1 MSADQQSSGTAGQ
14 PNGTEND
21 TENGIENGIES
32 QFNVQPGDVIFQ
44 APAVVVDPDGY
55 LDTADIEPAHLE
67 AFVDAFGTSPG
78 VLAVPGLPGADA
90 LLVLEVQDDP
100 EADGQ
105 GPGAAQ
111 VGGATIVAVRLGL
124 MSSEAVA
131 NHLPSLAEKLTKPK
145 VFFIGGDNE
154 PVVLAVG
161 LLDADRLELDAASGN
176 GEAASGSPE
185 APAAANPEAPG
196 PGSPEANPAPAAR
209 FGARGQFML
218 VSTAEEAPSVDEQ
231 VAQVVGHVDPSVLRG
246 LRLFHSYVIL
256 SAADVRGWLDSG
268 IAGLQAATAED
279 VFTDRPAETWRHIM
293 KNSPFP
299 KNLFATWAS
308 HPERN

>member
-1 MSADQQSSGTAGQ
+1 MSAEQQ
-14 PNGTEND
+14 PNGAEGQPDGTQNGTND
-21 TENGIENGIES
+21 

-55 LDTADIEPAHLE
+55 LDTADVDPAHLE

-90 LLVLEVQDDP
+90 LLVLEVQEHP

-105 GPGAAQ
+105 GPSAAQ
-111 VGGATIVAVRLGL
+111 AGGATIVAVRLGL

-161 LLDADRLELDAASGN
+161 LLDADRLELDAAGTSV
-176 GEAASGSPE
+176 ASGSPE
-185 APAAANPEAPG
+185 ANA
-196 PGSPEANPAPAAR
+196 APAAR

-218 VSTAEEAPSVDEQ
+218 ISTAEEAPSVDEQ
-231 VAQVVGHVDPSVLRG
+231 VAQVVGHVDPSMLRG
-246 LRLFHSYVIL
+246 LRLFHSYVL
-256 SAADVRGWLDSG
+256 LNEADVRGWLDSG

-279 VFTDRPAETWRHIM
+279 VFTDRPAETWRQIM

>member
-1 MSADQQSSGTAGQ
+1 MSADQQL
-14 PNGTEND
+14 NGTENS
-21 TENGIENGIES
+21 TENGTED

-44 APAVVVDPDGY
+44 APAVVVDPEGY

-100 EADGQ
+100 DAGDALEADDD
-105 GPGAAQ
+105 PEA
-111 VGGATIVAVRLGL
+111 GGATIVAVRLGL

-161 LLDADRLELDAASGN
+161 LLDADRLELDAAGAS
-176 GEAASGSPE
+176 AASS
-185 APAAANPEAPG
+185 
-196 PGSPEANPAPAAR
+196 SPEANAAPAAR

-218 VSTAEEAPSVDEQ
+218 ISTAEEAPSVDEQ
-231 VAQVVGHVDPSVLRG
+231 VAQVVGHVDPSMLRG
-246 LRLFHSYVIL
+246 LRLFHSYVL
-256 SAADVRGWLDSG
+256 LDAADVRGWLDSG
-268 IAGLQAATAED
+268 IAGLKAATAED
-279 VFTDRPAETWRHIM
+279 VFTDRPAETWRQIM
-293 KNSPFP
+293 KTSPFP

>member
-1 MSADQQSSGTAGQ
+1 MSADQQ
-14 PNGTEND
+14 PNGTEGQPDGAQNG
-21 TENGIENGIES
+21 TED

-55 LDTADIEPAHLE
+55 LDTAAIEPAHLE

-90 LLVLEVQDDP
+90 LLVLEVQENP
-100 EADGQ
+100 EAD
-105 GPGAAQ
+105 
-111 VGGATIVAVRLGL
+111 GATIVAVRLGL

-161 LLDADRLELDAASGN
+161 LLDADRLELDAAGASAASSN

-185 APAAANPEAPG
+185 APA
-196 PGSPEANPAPAAR
+196 PGSPEANAAPAAR

-218 VSTAEEAPSVDEQ
+218 ISTAEEAPSVDEQ
-231 VAQVVGHVDPSVLRG
+231 VAQVVGHVDPSMLRG
-246 LRLFHSYVIL
+246 LRLFHSYVL
-256 SAADVRGWLDSG
+256 LDAADVRGWLDSG
-268 IAGLQAATAED
+268 IAGLKAATAED
-279 VFTDRPAETWRHIM
+279 VFTDRPAETWRQIM

>member
-1 MSADQQSSGTAGQ
+1 MSAEQQ
-14 PNGTEND
+14 PNGAEN
-21 TENGIENGIES
+21 

-44 APAVVVDPDGY
+44 APAVVVDSDGY
-55 LDTADIEPAHLE
+55 LDTADVDPAHLE

-90 LLVLEVQDDP
+90 LLVLEVQDNP

-111 VGGATIVAVRLGL
+111 ADGATIVAVRLGL

-131 NHLPSLAEKLTKPK
+131 NHLPSLADKLTKPK

-161 LLDADRLELDAASGN
+161 LLDADRLELDAAGAS
-176 GEAASGSPE
+176 AASGSPE
-185 APAAANPEAPG
+185 AL
-196 PGSPEANPAPAAR
+196 APATR

-218 VSTAEEAPSVDEQ
+218 ISTAEEAPSVDEQ
-231 VAQVVGHVDPSVLRG
+231 VAQVVGHVDPSMLRG
-246 LRLFHSYVIL
+246 LRLFHSYVL
-256 SAADVRGWLDSG
+256 LNAADVRGWLDSG

>member
-1 MSADQQSSGTAGQ
+1 MVGRTERWVAKVSAEQQ
-14 PNGTEND
+14 PNGAEGQPDGTQNGTND
-21 TENGIENGIES
+21 
-32 QFNVQPGDVIFQ
+32 QFNVHPGDVIFQ

-55 LDTADIEPAHLE
+55 LDTTDVDPAHLE

-90 LLVLEVQDDP
+90 LLVLEVQDNP

-111 VGGATIVAVRLGL
+111 ADGATIVAVRLGL
-124 MSSEAVA
+124 MSSEAIA
-131 NHLPSLAEKLTKPK
+131 NHLPSLADKLTKPK

-161 LLDADRLELDAASGN
+161 LLDADRLELDAAGAS
-176 GEAASGSPE
+176 AASGSPE
-185 APAAANPEAPG
+185 AL
-196 PGSPEANPAPAAR
+196 APATR

-218 VSTAEEAPSVDEQ
+218 ISTAEEAPSVDEQ
-231 VAQVVGHVDPSVLRG
+231 VAQVVGHADPSMLRG
-246 LRLFHSYVIL
+246 LRLFHSYVL
-256 SAADVRGWLDSG
+256 LNAADVRGWLDSG

>member
-1 MSADQQSSGTAGQ
+1 MSADQQ
-14 PNGTEND
+14 PNGTEN
-21 TENGIENGIES
+21 
-32 QFNVQPGDVIFQ
+32 QFNVRPGDVIFQ
-44 APAVVVDPDGY
+44 APAVVVDPEGY

-100 EADGQ
+100 DA
-105 GPGAAQ
+105 
-111 VGGATIVAVRLGL
+111 GGATIVAVRLGL

-131 NHLPSLAEKLTKPK
+131 NHLPSLADKLTKPK

-161 LLDADRLELDAASGN
+161 LLDADRLELDAAGASAASSN

-185 APAAANPEAPG
+185 APA
-196 PGSPEANPAPAAR
+196 PGSPEANAAPAAR

-218 VSTAEEAPSVDEQ
+218 ISTAEEAPSVDEQ
-231 VAQVVGHVDPSVLRG
+231 VAQVVGHVDPSMLRG
-246 LRLFHSYVIL
+246 LRLFHSYVL
-256 SAADVRGWLDSG
+256 LDAADVRGWLDSG

-279 VFTDRPAETWRHIM
+279 VFTDRPAETWRQIM

>member
-1 MSADQQSSGTAGQ
+1 MSADQQPNGMEEQ
-14 PNGTEND
+14 PKGTEN
-21 TENGIENGIES
+21 

-67 AFVDAFGTSPG
+67 VFVDAFGTSPG

-90 LLVLEVQDDP
+90 LLVLEVQENP

-105 GPGAAQ
+105 GSGAAQ
-111 VGGATIVAVRLGL
+111 AGGATIVAVRLGL

-185 APAAANPEAPG
+185 APAAA
-196 PGSPEANPAPAAR
+196 SPEANAAPAAR

-218 VSTAEEAPSVDEQ
+218 ISTAEEAPSVDEQ
-231 VAQVVGHVDPSVLRG
+231 VAQVVGHVDPSMLRG
-246 LRLFHSYVIL
+246 LRLFHSYVL
-256 SAADVRGWLDSG
+256 LNDADVRGWLDSG

-299 KNLFATWAS
+299 KNLFTTWAS

>member
-1 MSADQQSSGTAGQ
+1 MSAEQQ
-14 PNGTEND
+14 PNGAEGQPDGTQNGTND
-21 TENGIENGIES
+21 

-44 APAVVVDPDGY
+44 APAVVVDSDGY
-55 LDTADIEPAHLE
+55 LDTADVDPAHLE

-90 LLVLEVQDDP
+90 LLVLEVQDNP

-111 VGGATIVAVRLGL
+111 ADGATIVAVRLGL

-131 NHLPSLAEKLTKPK
+131 NHLPSLADKLTKPK

-161 LLDADRLELDAASGN
+161 LLDADRLELDAAAAS
-176 GEAASGSPE
+176 AASGSPE
-185 APAAANPEAPG
+185 AL
-196 PGSPEANPAPAAR
+196 APATR

-218 VSTAEEAPSVDEQ
+218 ISTAEEAPSVDEQ
-231 VAQVVGHVDPSVLRG
+231 VAQVVGHVDPSMLRG
-246 LRLFHSYVIL
+246 LRLFHSYVL
-256 SAADVRGWLDSG
+256 LNAADVRGWLDSG

-279 VFTDRPAETWRHIM
+279 VFTDRPAETWRQIM

>member
-1 MSADQQSSGTAGQ
+1 MSAEQQPDGAEGQ
-14 PNGTEND
+14 PDGTQNGTEN
-21 TENGIENGIES
+21 

-55 LDTADIEPAHLE
+55 LDTADVDPAHLE

-90 LLVLEVQDDP
+90 LLVLEVQEHP

-105 GPGAAQ
+105 GPSAAQ
-111 VGGATIVAVRLGL
+111 AGGATIVAVRLGL

-161 LLDADRLELDAASGN
+161 LLDADRLELDAAAAS
-176 GEAASGSPE
+176 AASGSPE
-185 APAAANPEAPG
+185 AL
-196 PGSPEANPAPAAR
+196 APATR

-218 VSTAEEAPSVDEQ
+218 ISTAEEAPSVDEQ
-231 VAQVVGHVDPSVLRG
+231 VAQVVGHVDPSMLRG
-246 LRLFHSYVIL
+246 LRLFHSYVL
-256 SAADVRGWLDSG
+256 LNAADVRGWLDSG

-279 VFTDRPAETWRHIM
+279 VFTDRPAETWRQIM

>member
-1 MSADQQSSGTAGQ
+1 VSADQQ
-14 PNGTEND
+14 PNGTED
-21 TENGIENGIES
+21 
-32 QFNVQPGDVIFQ
+32 QFDVQPGDVIFQ

-55 LDTADIEPAHLE
+55 LDNADIEPAHLE

-90 LLVLEVQDDP
+90 LLVLEVQENP

-105 GPGAAQ
+105 GSGAAQ
-111 VGGATIVAVRLGL
+111 ASGATIVAVRLGL

-131 NHLPSLAEKLTKPK
+131 NHLPSLADKLTKPK

-161 LLDADRLELDAASGN
+161 LLDADRLELDAASPDT
-176 GEAASGSPE
+176 ASS
-185 APAAANPEAPG
+185 
-196 PGSPEANPAPAAR
+196 AAR

-218 VSTAEEAPSVDEQ
+218 INTAEGAPSVDEQ
-231 VAQVVGHVDPSVLRG
+231 VAQVVGHVDPSMLRG
-246 LRLFHSYVIL
+246 LRLFHSYVLL
-256 SAADVRGWLDSG
+256 SATDVRGWLDSG

>member
-1 MSADQQSSGTAGQ
+1 MSAEQQPDGAEGQ
-14 PNGTEND
+14 PDGTQNGTEN
-21 TENGIENGIES
+21 

-55 LDTADIEPAHLE
+55 LDTADVDPAHLE

-90 LLVLEVQDDP
+90 LLVLEVQEHP

-105 GPGAAQ
+105 GPSAAQ
-111 VGGATIVAVRLGL
+111 AGGATIVAVRLGL

-161 LLDADRLELDAASGN
+161 LLDADRLELDAAGAS
-176 GEAASGSPE
+176 AASGSPE
-185 APAAANPEAPG
+185 AL
-196 PGSPEANPAPAAR
+196 APAAR

-218 VSTAEEAPSVDEQ
+218 ISTAEEAPSVDEQ
-231 VAQVVGHVDPSVLRG
+231 VAQVVGHVDPSMLRG
-246 LRLFHSYVIL
+246 LRLFHSYVL
-256 SAADVRGWLDSG
+256 LNAADVRGWLDSG

-279 VFTDRPAETWRHIM
+279 VFTDRPAETWRQIM

>member
-1 MSADQQSSGTAGQ
+1 MVGRAERWIAKVSADQQPDGTE
-14 PNGTEND
+14 NGTEN
-21 TENGIENGIES
+21 

-55 LDTADIEPAHLE
+55 LDTADVDPAHLE

-90 LLVLEVQDDP
+90 LLVLEVQDNP
-100 EADGQ
+100 EAD
-105 GPGAAQ
+105 
-111 VGGATIVAVRLGL
+111 GATIVAVRLGL

-131 NHLPSLAEKLTKPK
+131 NHLPSLADKLTKPK

-161 LLDADRLELDAASGN
+161 LLDADRLELDAAG
-176 GEAASGSPE
+176 ASANTEVASPE
-185 APAAANPEAPG
+185 TL
-196 PGSPEANPAPAAR
+196 APAAR

-218 VSTAEEAPSVDEQ
+218 ISTAEEAPSVDEQ
-231 VAQVVGHVDPSVLRG
+231 VAQVVGHVDPSMLRG
-246 LRLFHSYVIL
+246 LRLFHSYVL
-256 SAADVRGWLDSG
+256 LNAADVRGWLDSG

-279 VFTDRPAETWRHIM
+279 VFTDRPAETWRQIM

-299 KNLFATWAS
+299 KNLFTTWAS

>member
-1 MSADQQSSGTAGQ
+1 MSADQQ
-14 PNGTEND
+14 PNGTEGQPDGAQNG
-21 TENGIENGIES
+21 TED

-55 LDTADIEPAHLE
+55 LDTAAIEPAHLE

-90 LLVLEVQDDP
+90 LLVLEVQENP

-105 GPGAAQ
+105 GSGAAQ
-111 VGGATIVAVRLGL
+111 AGGATIVAVRLGL

-161 LLDADRLELDAASGN
+161 LLDADRLELDAASG
-176 GEAASGSPE
+176 
-185 APAAANPEAPG
+185 
-196 PGSPEANPAPAAR
+196 SPEANATPAAR

-231 VAQVVGHVDPSVLRG
+231 VAQVVGHVDPSMLRG
-246 LRLFHSYVIL
+246 LRLFHSYVL
-256 SAADVRGWLDSG
+256 LDAADVRGWLDSG

-299 KNLFATWAS
+299 TNLFATWAS

>member
-1 MSADQQSSGTAGQ
+1 MSADQQ
-14 PNGTEND
+14 PNGTEGQPDGAQNG
-21 TENGIENGIES
+21 TED

-44 APAVVVDPDGY
+44 APGVVVDPDGY

-90 LLVLEVQDDP
+90 LLVLEVQENP

-105 GPGAAQ
+105 GSGAAQ
-111 VGGATIVAVRLGL
+111 AGGATIVAVRLGL

-131 NHLPSLAEKLTKPK
+131 NHLPSLAEKLIKPK

-161 LLDADRLELDAASGN
+161 LLDADRLELDAASG
-176 GEAASGSPE
+176 
-185 APAAANPEAPG
+185 
-196 PGSPEANPAPAAR
+196 SPEANATPAAR

-231 VAQVVGHVDPSVLRG
+231 VAQVVGHVDPSMLRG
-246 LRLFHSYVIL
+246 LRLFHSYVL
-256 SAADVRGWLDSG
+256 LDAADVRGWLDSG

-299 KNLFATWAS
+299 TNLFATWAS

>member
-1 MSADQQSSGTAGQ
+1 MSADQQ
-14 PNGTEND
+14 PNGTEGQPDGAQNG
-21 TENGIENGIES
+21 TED

-90 LLVLEVQDDP
+90 LLVLEVQENP

-105 GPGAAQ
+105 GSGAAQ
-111 VGGATIVAVRLGL
+111 AGGATIVAVRLGL

-161 LLDADRLELDAASGN
+161 LLDADRLELDAASG
-176 GEAASGSPE
+176 
-185 APAAANPEAPG
+185 
-196 PGSPEANPAPAAR
+196 SPEANATPAAR

-231 VAQVVGHVDPSVLRG
+231 VAQVVGHVDPSMLRG
-246 LRLFHSYVIL
+246 LRLFHSYVL
-256 SAADVRGWLDSG
+256 LDAADVRGWLDSG

-299 KNLFATWAS
+299 TNLFATWAS

>member
-1 MSADQQSSGTAGQ
+1 MVGRTERWVAKVSADQQ
-14 PNGTEND
+14 PNGTD
-21 TENGIENGIES
+21 I

-100 EADGQ
+100 EA
-105 GPGAAQ
+105 
-111 VGGATIVAVRLGL
+111 GGATIVAVRLGL

-161 LLDADRLELDAASGN
+161 LLDADRLELDAAGAS
-176 GEAASGSPE
+176 AASS
-185 APAAANPEAPG
+185 
-196 PGSPEANPAPAAR
+196 SPEANAAPAAR

-218 VSTAEEAPSVDEQ
+218 ISTAEEAPSVDEQ
-231 VAQVVGHVDPSVLRG
+231 VAQVVGHVDPSMLRG
-246 LRLFHSYVIL
+246 LRLFHSYVL
-256 SAADVRGWLDSG
+256 LDAADVRGWLDSG

-279 VFTDRPAETWRHIM
+279 VFTDRPAETWRQIM

>member
-1 MSADQQSSGTAGQ
+1 MSAEQQPSGTEGQ
-14 PNGTEND
+14 PDGTQNGTND
-21 TENGIENGIES
+21 
-32 QFNVQPGDVIFQ
+32 QFNVHPGDVIFQ

-55 LDTADIEPAHLE
+55 LDTADVDPAHLE

-90 LLVLEVQDDP
+90 LLVLEVQDNP

-111 VGGATIVAVRLGL
+111 ADGATIVAVRLGL

-131 NHLPSLAEKLTKPK
+131 NHLPSLADKLTKPK

-161 LLDADRLELDAASGN
+161 LLDADRLELDAAAAS
-176 GEAASGSPE
+176 AASGSPE
-185 APAAANPEAPG
+185 AL
-196 PGSPEANPAPAAR
+196 APATR

-218 VSTAEEAPSVDEQ
+218 ISTAEEAPSVDEQ
-231 VAQVVGHVDPSVLRG
+231 VAQVVGHVDPSMLRG
-246 LRLFHSYVIL
+246 LRLFHSYVL
-256 SAADVRGWLDSG
+256 LNAADVRGWLDSG

>member
-1 MSADQQSSGTAGQ
+1 MSADQQ
-14 PNGTEND
+14 PNGTEGQPDGAQNG
-21 TENGIENGIES
+21 TED

-55 LDTADIEPAHLE
+55 LDTAAIEPAHLE

-90 LLVLEVQDDP
+90 LLVLEVQENP

-105 GPGAAQ
+105 GSGAAQ
-111 VGGATIVAVRLGL
+111 AGGATIVAVRLGL

-131 NHLPSLAEKLTKPK
+131 NHLPSLAEKLTKPN

-161 LLDADRLELDAASGN
+161 LLDADRLELDAASG
-176 GEAASGSPE
+176 
-185 APAAANPEAPG
+185 
-196 PGSPEANPAPAAR
+196 SPEANATPAAR

-231 VAQVVGHVDPSVLRG
+231 VAQVVGHVDPSMLRG
-246 LRLFHSYVIL
+246 LRLFHSYVL
-256 SAADVRGWLDSG
+256 LDAADVRGWLDSG

-299 KNLFATWAS
+299 TNLFATWAS

>member
-1 MSADQQSSGTAGQ
+1 MSAEQQTNGAEGQ
-14 PNGTEND
+14 PDGTQNGTND
-21 TENGIENGIES
+21 
-32 QFNVQPGDVIFQ
+32 QFNVHPGDVIFQ

-55 LDTADIEPAHLE
+55 LDTTDVDPAHLE

-90 LLVLEVQDDP
+90 LLVLEVQDNP

-111 VGGATIVAVRLGL
+111 ADGATIVAVRLGL

-131 NHLPSLAEKLTKPK
+131 NHLPSLADKLTKPK

-161 LLDADRLELDAASGN
+161 LLDADRLELDAAGAS
-176 GEAASGSPE
+176 AASGSPE
-185 APAAANPEAPG
+185 AL
-196 PGSPEANPAPAAR
+196 APANR

-218 VSTAEEAPSVDEQ
+218 ISTAEEAPSVDEQ
-231 VAQVVGHVDPSVLRG
+231 VAQVVGHADPSMLRG
-246 LRLFHSYVIL
+246 LRLFHSYVFL
-256 SAADVRGWLDSG
+256 NAADVRGWLDSG

>member
-1 MSADQQSSGTAGQ
+1 MVGRTERWVAKVSAEQQTNGAEGQ
-14 PNGTEND
+14 PDGTQNGTND
-21 TENGIENGIES
+21 
-32 QFNVQPGDVIFQ
+32 QFNVHPGDVIFQ

-55 LDTADIEPAHLE
+55 LDTTDVDPAHLE

-90 LLVLEVQDDP
+90 LLVLEVQDNP

-111 VGGATIVAVRLGL
+111 ADGATIVAVRLGL

-131 NHLPSLAEKLTKPK
+131 NHLPSLADKLTKPK

-161 LLDADRLELDAASGN
+161 LLDADRLELDAAGAS
-176 GEAASGSPE
+176 AASGSPE
-185 APAAANPEAPG
+185 AL
-196 PGSPEANPAPAAR
+196 APANR

-218 VSTAEEAPSVDEQ
+218 ISTAEEAPSVDEQ
-231 VAQVVGHVDPSVLRG
+231 VAQVVGHADPSMLRG
-246 LRLFHSYVIL
+246 LRLFHSYVFL
-256 SAADVRGWLDSG
+256 NAADVRGWLDSG

>member
-1 MSADQQSSGTAGQ
+1 MSADQQ
-14 PNGTEND
+14 PNGTEGQPDGAQNG
-21 TENGIENGIES
+21 TED

-44 APAVVVDPDGY
+44 APGVVVDPDGY

-90 LLVLEVQDDP
+90 LLVLEVQENP

-105 GPGAAQ
+105 GSGAAQ
-111 VGGATIVAVRLGL
+111 AGGATIVAVRLGL

-161 LLDADRLELDAASGN
+161 LLDADRLELDAASG
-176 GEAASGSPE
+176 
-185 APAAANPEAPG
+185 
-196 PGSPEANPAPAAR
+196 SPEANAAPAAR

-231 VAQVVGHVDPSVLRG
+231 VAQVVGHVDPSMLRG
-246 LRLFHSYVIL
+246 LRLFHSYVL
-256 SAADVRGWLDSG
+256 LDAADVRGWLDSG

-299 KNLFATWAS
+299 TNLLATWAS

>member
-1 MSADQQSSGTAGQ
+1 MVGRTERWVAKVSAEQQ
-14 PNGTEND
+14 PNGAEN
-21 TENGIENGIES
+21 

-55 LDTADIEPAHLE
+55 LDTADVDPAHLE

-90 LLVLEVQDDP
+90 LLVLEVQDNP
-100 EADGQ
+100 EAD
-105 GPGAAQ
+105 
-111 VGGATIVAVRLGL
+111 GATIVAVRLGL

-131 NHLPSLAEKLTKPK
+131 NHLPSLADKLTKPK

-161 LLDADRLELDAASGN
+161 LLDTDRLELDAAGAS
-176 GEAASGSPE
+176 AASGSPE
-185 APAAANPEAPG
+185 AL
-196 PGSPEANPAPAAR
+196 APAAR

-218 VSTAEEAPSVDEQ
+218 ISTAEEAPSVDEQ
-231 VAQVVGHVDPSVLRG
+231 VAQVVGHVDPSMLRG
-246 LRLFHSYVIL
+246 LRLFHSYVL
-256 SAADVRGWLDSG
+256 LNAADVRGWLDSG

>member
-1 MSADQQSSGTAGQ
+1 MSAEQQ
-14 PNGTEND
+14 PNGAEN
-21 TENGIENGIES
+21 
-32 QFNVQPGDVIFQ
+32 QFNVHPGDVIFQ

-55 LDTADIEPAHLE
+55 LDTADVDPAHLE

-90 LLVLEVQDDP
+90 LLVLEVQDNP

-111 VGGATIVAVRLGL
+111 ADGATIVAVRLGL

-131 NHLPSLAEKLTKPK
+131 NHLPSLADKLTKPK

-161 LLDADRLELDAASGN
+161 LLDADRLELDAAGAS
-176 GEAASGSPE
+176 AASGSPE
-185 APAAANPEAPG
+185 AL
-196 PGSPEANPAPAAR
+196 APATR

-218 VSTAEEAPSVDEQ
+218 ISTAEEAPSVDEQ
-231 VAQVVGHVDPSVLRG
+231 VAQVVGHVDPSMLRG
-246 LRLFHSYVIL
+246 LRLFHSYVL
-256 SAADVRGWLDSG
+256 LNAADVRGWLDSG

-279 VFTDRPAETWRHIM
+279 VFTDRPAETWRQIM

>member
-1 MSADQQSSGTAGQ
+1 MSAEQQPDGTE
-14 PNGTEND
+14 NGTEN
-21 TENGIENGIES
+21 

-90 LLVLEVQDDP
+90 LLVLEVQDNP

-105 GPGAAQ
+105 GPSAAQ
-111 VGGATIVAVRLGL
+111 AGGATIVAVRLGL

-161 LLDADRLELDAASGN
+161 LLDADRLELDASADN
-176 GEAASGSPE
+176 AATAASGSDE
-185 APAAANPEAPG
+185 AAND
-196 PGSPEANPAPAAR
+196 SPEANAAPATR

-218 VSTAEEAPSVDEQ
+218 ISTAEEAPSVDEQ
-231 VAQVVGHVDPSVLRG
+231 VAQVVGHVDPSMLRG
-246 LRLFHSYVIL
+246 LRLFHSYVL
-256 SAADVRGWLDSG
+256 LNAADVRGWLDSG

-279 VFTDRPAETWRHIM
+279 VFTDRPAETWRQIM

>member
-1 MSADQQSSGTAGQ
+1 MSAEQQPSGTEGQ
-14 PNGTEND
+14 PDGTQNGTND
-21 TENGIENGIES
+21 
-32 QFNVQPGDVIFQ
+32 QFNVHPGDVIFQ

-55 LDTADIEPAHLE
+55 LDTADVDPAHLE

-90 LLVLEVQDDP
+90 LLVLEVQDNR

-111 VGGATIVAVRLGL
+111 ADGATIVAVRLGL

-131 NHLPSLAEKLTKPK
+131 NHLPSLADKLTKPK

-161 LLDADRLELDAASGN
+161 LLDADRLELDAAAAS
-176 GEAASGSPE
+176 AASGSPE
-185 APAAANPEAPG
+185 AL
-196 PGSPEANPAPAAR
+196 APATR

-218 VSTAEEAPSVDEQ
+218 ISTAEEAPSVDEQ
-231 VAQVVGHVDPSVLRG
+231 VAQVVGHVDPSMLRG
-246 LRLFHSYVIL
+246 LRLFHSYVL
-256 SAADVRGWLDSG
+256 LNAADVRGWLDSG

>member
-1 MSADQQSSGTAGQ
+1 MSAEQQ
-14 PNGTEND
+14 PNGAEN
-21 TENGIENGIES
+21 
-32 QFNVQPGDVIFQ
+32 QFNVHPGDVIFQ

-55 LDTADIEPAHLE
+55 LDTADVDPAHLE

-90 LLVLEVQDDP
+90 LLVLEVQDNP

-111 VGGATIVAVRLGL
+111 ADGATIVAVRLGL

-131 NHLPSLAEKLTKPK
+131 NHLPSLADKLTKPK

-161 LLDADRLELDAASGN
+161 LLDADRLELDAADAS
-176 GEAASGSPE
+176 AASGSPE
-185 APAAANPEAPG
+185 ANA
-196 PGSPEANPAPAAR
+196 APAAR

-218 VSTAEEAPSVDEQ
+218 ISTAEDAPSVDEQ
-231 VAQVVGHVDPSVLRG
+231 VAQVVGHVDPSMLRG
-246 LRLFHSYVIL
+246 LRLFHSYVL
-256 SAADVRGWLDSG
+256 LDAADVRGWLDSG

-279 VFTDRPAETWRHIM
+279 VFTDRPAETWRQIM

>member
-1 MSADQQSSGTAGQ
+1 MSADQQ
-14 PNGTEND
+14 PNGTEGQPDGAQNG
-21 TENGIENGIES
+21 TED

-44 APAVVVDPDGY
+44 APGVVVDPDGY

-90 LLVLEVQDDP
+90 LLVLEVQENP

-105 GPGAAQ
+105 GSGAAQ
-111 VGGATIVAVRLGL
+111 AGGATIVAVRLGL

-161 LLDADRLELDAASGN
+161 LLDADRLELDAASG
-176 GEAASGSPE
+176 
-185 APAAANPEAPG
+185 
-196 PGSPEANPAPAAR
+196 SPEANAAPAAR

-231 VAQVVGHVDPSVLRG
+231 VAQVVGHVDPSMLRG
-246 LRLFHSYVIL
+246 LRLFHSYVL
-256 SAADVRGWLDSG
+256 LDAADVRGWLDSG

-299 KNLFATWAS
+299 TNLFATWAS

>member
-1 MSADQQSSGTAGQ
+1 MSADQQ
-14 PNGTEND
+14 PNGTE
-21 TENGIENGIES
+21 G
-32 QFNVQPGDVIFQ
+32 QLNVQPGDVIFQ

-55 LDTADIEPAHLE
+55 LDTADVDPAHLE

-90 LLVLEVQDDP
+90 LLVLEVQDNP
-100 EADGQ
+100 EAD
-105 GPGAAQ
+105 
-111 VGGATIVAVRLGL
+111 GATIVAVRLGL

-131 NHLPSLAEKLTKPK
+131 NHLPSLADKLTKPK

-161 LLDADRLELDAASGN
+161 LLDADRLELDAAG
-176 GEAASGSPE
+176 ASANTEVASPE
-185 APAAANPEAPG
+185 TL
-196 PGSPEANPAPAAR
+196 APAAR

-218 VSTAEEAPSVDEQ
+218 ISTAEEAPSVDEQ
-231 VAQVVGHVDPSVLRG
+231 VAQVVGHVDPSMLRG
-246 LRLFHSYVIL
+246 LRLFHSYVL
-256 SAADVRGWLDSG
+256 LDAADVRGWLDSG
-268 IAGLQAATAED
+268 IAGLKAATAED
-279 VFTDRPAETWRHIM
+279 VFTDRPAETWRQIM

>member
-1 MSADQQSSGTAGQ
+1 MSADQQ
-14 PNGTEND
+14 PNGTEGQPDGAQNG
-21 TENGIENGIES
+21 TED

-55 LDTADIEPAHLE
+55 LDTAAIEPAHLE

-90 LLVLEVQDDP
+90 LLVLEVQENP

-105 GPGAAQ
+105 GSGAAQ
-111 VGGATIVAVRLGL
+111 AGGATIVAVRLGL

-161 LLDADRLELDAASGN
+161 LLDADRLELDAASG
-176 GEAASGSPE
+176 
-185 APAAANPEAPG
+185 
-196 PGSPEANPAPAAR
+196 SPEANATPAAR

-231 VAQVVGHVDPSVLRG
+231 VAQVVGHVDPSMLRG
-246 LRLFHSYVIL
+246 LRLFHSYVL
-256 SAADVRGWLDSG
+256 LDAADVRGWLDSG

>member
-1 MSADQQSSGTAGQ
+1 MSADQQ
-14 PNGTEND
+14 PNGTEN
-21 TENGIENGIES
+21 
-32 QFNVQPGDVIFQ
+32 QFNVRPGDVIFQ
-44 APAVVVDPDGY
+44 APAVVVDPEGY

-100 EADGQ
+100 DA
-105 GPGAAQ
+105 
-111 VGGATIVAVRLGL
+111 GGATIVAVRLGL

-161 LLDADRLELDAASGN
+161 LLDADRLELDAAGAS
-176 GEAASGSPE
+176 AASS
-185 APAAANPEAPG
+185 
-196 PGSPEANPAPAAR
+196 SPEANAAPAAR

-218 VSTAEEAPSVDEQ
+218 ISTAEDAPSVDEQ
-231 VAQVVGHVDPSVLRG
+231 VAQVVGHVDPSMLRG
-246 LRLFHSYVIL
+246 LRLFHSYVL
-256 SAADVRGWLDSG
+256 LNAADVRGWLDSG

-279 VFTDRPAETWRHIM
+279 VFTDRPAETWRQIM

>member
-1 MSADQQSSGTAGQ
+1 MSADQQ
-14 PNGTEND
+14 PNGTEN
-21 TENGIENGIES
+21 
-32 QFNVQPGDVIFQ
+32 QFNVRPGDVIFQ
-44 APAVVVDPDGY
+44 APAVVVDPEGY

-100 EADGQ
+100 DA
-105 GPGAAQ
+105 
-111 VGGATIVAVRLGL
+111 GGATIVAVRLGL

-161 LLDADRLELDAASGN
+161 LLDADRLELDAAGASAASSN

-185 APAAANPEAPG
+185 APA
-196 PGSPEANPAPAAR
+196 PGSPEANAAPAAR

-218 VSTAEEAPSVDEQ
+218 ISTAEEAPSVDEQ
-231 VAQVVGHVDPSVLRG
+231 VAQVVGHVDPSMLRG
-246 LRLFHSYVIL
+246 LRLFHSYVL
-256 SAADVRGWLDSG
+256 LNAADVRGWLDSG

-279 VFTDRPAETWRHIM
+279 VFTDRPAETWRQIM

>member
-1 MSADQQSSGTAGQ
+1 MSADQQSSGT
-14 PNGTEND
+14 
-21 TENGIENGIES
+21 ENGIES

-100 EADGQ
+100 EAGGQ

-196 PGSPEANPAPAAR
+196 PGSPEALAPATR

>member
-1 MSADQQSSGTAGQ
+1 MSAEQQ
-14 PNGTEND
+14 PNGAEGQPDGTQNGTND
-21 TENGIENGIES
+21 

-55 LDTADIEPAHLE
+55 LDTADVDPAHLE

-90 LLVLEVQDDP
+90 LLVLEVQDNP

-111 VGGATIVAVRLGL
+111 ADGATIVAVRLGL

-131 NHLPSLAEKLTKPK
+131 NHLPSLADKLTKPK

-161 LLDADRLELDAASGN
+161 LLDADRLELDAAGAS
-176 GEAASGSPE
+176 AASGSPE
-185 APAAANPEAPG
+185 
-196 PGSPEANPAPAAR
+196 SLAPAAR

-218 VSTAEEAPSVDEQ
+218 ISTAEEAPSVDEQ
-231 VAQVVGHVDPSVLRG
+231 VAQVVGHVDPSMLRG
-246 LRLFHSYVIL
+246 LRLFHSYVL
-256 SAADVRGWLDSG
+256 LNAADVRGWLDSG

-279 VFTDRPAETWRHIM
+279 VFTDRPAETWRQIM

>member
-1 MSADQQSSGTAGQ
+1 MSAEQQ
-14 PNGTEND
+14 PNGAEN
-21 TENGIENGIES
+21 
-32 QFNVQPGDVIFQ
+32 QFNVHPGDVIFQ

-55 LDTADIEPAHLE
+55 LDTADVDPAHLE

-90 LLVLEVQDDP
+90 LLVLEVQDNP

-111 VGGATIVAVRLGL
+111 ADGATIVAVRLGL

-131 NHLPSLAEKLTKPK
+131 NHLPSLADKLTKPK

-161 LLDADRLELDAASGN
+161 LLDADRLELDAADAS
-176 GEAASGSPE
+176 AASGSPE
-185 APAAANPEAPG
+185 AL
-196 PGSPEANPAPAAR
+196 APATR

-218 VSTAEEAPSVDEQ
+218 ISTAEEAPSVDEQ
-231 VAQVVGHVDPSVLRG
+231 VAQVVGHVDPSMLRG
-246 LRLFHSYVIL
+246 LRLFHSYVL
-256 SAADVRGWLDSG
+256 LNAADVRGWLDSG

-279 VFTDRPAETWRHIM
+279 VFTDRPAETWRQIM

>member
-1 MSADQQSSGTAGQ
+1 MSADQQ
-14 PNGTEND
+14 PNGTEN
-21 TENGIENGIES
+21 
-32 QFNVQPGDVIFQ
+32 QFNVRPGDVIFQ
-44 APAVVVDPDGY
+44 APAVVVDPEGY

-100 EADGQ
+100 EA
-105 GPGAAQ
+105 
-111 VGGATIVAVRLGL
+111 GGATIVAVRLGL

-161 LLDADRLELDAASGN
+161 LLDADRLELDAAGASAASSN

-185 APAAANPEAPG
+185 APA
-196 PGSPEANPAPAAR
+196 PGSPEANAAPAAR

-218 VSTAEEAPSVDEQ
+218 ISTAEEAPSVDEQ
-231 VAQVVGHVDPSVLRG
+231 VAQVVGHVDPSMLRG
-246 LRLFHSYVIL
+246 LRLFHSYVL
-256 SAADVRGWLDSG
+256 LDAADVRGWLDSG

-279 VFTDRPAETWRHIM
+279 VFTDRPAETWRQIM

>member
-1 MSADQQSSGTAGQ
+1 MSADQQ
-14 PNGTEND
+14 PNGTEN
-21 TENGIENGIES
+21 
-32 QFNVQPGDVIFQ
+32 QFNVRPGDVIFQ
-44 APAVVVDPDGY
+44 APAVVVDPEGY

-100 EADGQ
+100 DA
-105 GPGAAQ
+105 
-111 VGGATIVAVRLGL
+111 GGATIVAVRLGL

-161 LLDADRLELDAASGN
+161 LLDADRLELDAAGASAASSN

-185 APAAANPEAPG
+185 APA
-196 PGSPEANPAPAAR
+196 PGSPEANAAPAAR

-218 VSTAEEAPSVDEQ
+218 ISTAEEAPSVDEQ
-231 VAQVVGHVDPSVLRG
+231 VAQVVGHVDPSMLRG
-246 LRLFHSYVIL
+246 LRLFHSYVL
-256 SAADVRGWLDSG
+256 LDAADVRGWLDSG

-279 VFTDRPAETWRHIM
+279 VFTDRPAETWRQIM

>member
-1 MSADQQSSGTAGQ
+1 VSAEQQPDGAEGQ
-14 PNGTEND
+14 PDGTQNGTEN
-21 TENGIENGIES
+21 

-55 LDTADIEPAHLE
+55 LDTADVDPAHLE

-90 LLVLEVQDDP
+90 LLVLEVQEHP

-105 GPGAAQ
+105 GPSAAQ
-111 VGGATIVAVRLGL
+111 AGGATIVAVRLGL

-161 LLDADRLELDAASGN
+161 LLDADRLELDAA
-176 GEAASGSPE
+176 AASGSPE
-185 APAAANPEAPG
+185 AL
-196 PGSPEANPAPAAR
+196 APATR

-218 VSTAEEAPSVDEQ
+218 ISTAEEAPSVDEQ
-231 VAQVVGHVDPSVLRG
+231 VAQVVGHVDPSMLRG
-246 LRLFHSYVIL
+246 LRLFHSYVL
-256 SAADVRGWLDSG
+256 LNAADVRGWLDSG

-279 VFTDRPAETWRHIM
+279 VFTDRPAETWRQIM